1 MVGWHHQIDGHMD
14 MNKLHEIVKDNEP
27 GVLQSMGMKSDL
39 MTDDI
44 QFSSV
49 TQSCP
54 TICDPMN
61 LSTPGLP
68 VHH

>member
-39 MTDDI
+39 MTDQQVYSIYINSDI
-44 QFSSV
+44 DTTHKHISHIFI
-49 TQSCP
+49 QS
-54 TICDPMN
+54 
-61 LSTPGLP
+61 
-68 VHH
+68 